1 MATEAFI
8 SESKRP
14 FENDCRKNLNLNLM
28 SMVNVKTK
36 SYESTA
42 IIIVALAV
50 IFTVISYAQS
60 IVNPFLMALFT
71 VIILLQPIRWLVKR
85 KVPQWLAVLIMILVL
100 LIIYLAFFQLLVT
113 SMSLFVENSP
123 KYEENFEKLVQT
135 TLGFLSQMGLDIS
148 SFGDFSALQNPN
160 IMHFTA
166 LVVNELGEIL
176 SKEFI
181 FLLLTTFLLTELKS
195 IRIKAKA
202 LVKGTTVSRD
212 YLRSIGDNIR
222 HYLSIKTVTSL
233 LTGAMIA
240 IALAI
245 IGVDYPILWGLIA
258 FLLNYIPNI
267 GSVIAAIPTVTFA
280 LIQMGYDGALWTAV
294 VFIVVNIV
302 IGNVVEPKMMG
313 RGMGLSTFVVFF
325 ALIFWGFILGPIGMF
340 LSVPLTMFIK
350 FMVARNPDT
359 KWLAIILGTGEEA
372 MAKLEEGM
380 DNADHGPELTK

>member
-1 MATEAFI
+1 M
-8 SESKRP
+8 
-14 FENDCRKNLNLNLM
+14 ENG
-28 SMVNVKTK
+28 KTK

-42 IIIVALAV
+42 MIIVALAV
-50 IFTVISYAQS
+50 IFTVISYAQA
-60 IVNPFLMALFT
+60 IINPFLMALFT
-71 VIILLQPIRWLVKR
+71 VIILLQPIRWLVKK

-181 FLLLTTFLLTELKS
+181 FLLLTIFLLTELKS

-233 LTGAMIA
+233 LTGALIA
-240 IALAI
+240 IALEI